1 MIWARRF
8 APIGSIAVLTVL
20 AALPWGLPAED
31 RFFLPL
37 LPVIAIH
44 FWTLRHDAW
53 IPEWL
58 VFLAG
63 LAVDVLTQ
71 GPLGYWSLIYLVAH
85 LAATFSAP
93 YAGQGSLSRLGLL
106 GLALAL
112 VTALAWLVSS
122 IYFLELADAGPYL
135 AGLAFAAV
143 SALLLLPALHALDAP
158 DRSRDGMRLFRGV

>member
-1 MIWARRF
+1 MIWTRRF
-8 APIGSIAVLTVL
+8 APIGSIAFLTVL

-63 LAVDVLTQ
+63 LTVDVLTQ

-85 LAATFSAP
+85 LAATRSAP
-93 YAGQGSLSRLGLL
+93 YADQGSVSRLGLL

-122 IYFLELADAGPYL
+122 IYFLEFVDIGPYL
-135 AGLAFAAV
+135 AGMAFAAV
-143 SALLLLPALHALDAP
+143 SALILLPVLHALDVP
-158 DRSRDGMRLFRGV
+158 DRSRDSTRLFRGV

>member
-1 MIWARRF
+1 MKRTRRV
-8 APIGSIAVLTVL
+8 APIASIAALTVL

-63 LAVDVLTQ
+63 LSVDILTQ

-93 YAGQGSLSRLGLL
+93 YADQGSVPRLGLL

-122 IYFLELADAGPYL
+122 VYFFELVDVRPYL

-143 SALLLLPALHALDAP
+143 CALILLPVLHALDVP
-158 DRSRDGMRLFRGV
+158 DRNRDSARLFRGA